1 MKTSFLKE
9 TVEMIGD
16 QCLIIKG
23 KELAEVQMKM
33 AVKRK
38 EILR

>member
-1 MKTSFLKE
+1 
-9 TVEMIGD
+9 MIGD

-38 EILR
+38 ENLYEFAFNKKQD